1 MKTPLDIIEKFEKAS
16 EGLEYGDAILRLSI
30 KLGKPRYV
38 IVREESLILSVEQ
51 PTQEK
56 TD

>member
-16 EGLEYGDAILRLSI
+16 EGLEYGDAILTLSI